1 MLFLGPLE
9 LTAKSL
15 QELSLRLE
23 EDIGPAWIIL
33 FTKQG
38 SSNQIRNYSI
48 NIVVF

>member
-1 MLFLGPLE
+1 MFFSGPSE

-33 FTKQG
+33 FTSQG
-38 SSNQIRNYSI
+38 SSDQIRNYSGYS
-48 NIVVF
+48 